1 MKWLFICRC
10 DSGWSSWH
18 LSPASKSWDFFL
30 KPGVGMGGNIKLFK
44 LSYRLYPT
52 QVYIYVSK
60 LTKNMQSFCAS
71 KEQKAHSSTQLKI
84 RHPPPPHPP
93 QFFCLFSETFNKH
106 EARLFV
112 LSMSAIPEQCYSGSC
127 VFPHGMYWE
136 NVTGSI
142 LHLQTW

>member
-18 LSPASKSWDFFL
+18 LSPASKSWVFFL

-44 LSYRLYPT
+44 LSYRRYPT

-84 RHPPPPHPP
+84 RHPPPPHPHN
-93 QFFCLFSETFNKH
+93 FSVCLVKPFISSKQGY
-106 EARLFV
+106 LFLVCWQSQSSVIMGTSPWHV
-112 LSMSAIPEQCYSGSC
+112 L
-127 VFPHGMYWE
+127 YWE